1 MKESTSS
8 STKRSRSTARS
19 TDARQE
25 VHASSGTAVAAESLR
40 TGVPPAVAAHR
51 RVPIPGDSETTQ
63 PGDPDDRSLA
73 NEIVGEETPDGTL
86 PTPDQNDVDDM
97 GRAYGLQEGD
107 TGALH
112 SVAEVLGR
120 RDRHRSEL
128 RAPNRSRR

>member
-1 MKESTSS
+1 MKKSPNR
-8 STKRSRSTARS
+8 STKRSRSAARS
-19 TDARQE
+19 TEAGQE

-51 RVPIPGDSETTQ
+51 RVPIPGDSEPTQ

-73 NEIVGEETPDGTL
+73 NEMVGEETPDGAV

-97 GRAYGLQEGD
+97 GRAYGLQGGD

-112 SVAEVLGR
+112 SAAEVLGR

-128 RAPNRSRR
+128 RAPKRSRR